1 MTSTLVISSQPGKG
15 RTCRKIFSTPGGRRP
30 NAKHVV
36 GEILER
42 ASRLS
47 PCCLCLSVPRS
58 VFGGRPMGRGPFHS
72 IRASADEIIS
82 VLMKRLPPP
91 SPSAPPYP
99 CHSTRHS
106 GQSAIQIRRAV
117 RTCVGRAVV
126 IDFDGGGASTWLINC
141 LWTKIDGQLEPIS
154 NPRSWV
160 EECRRRRGSSSL

>member
-1 MTSTLVISSQPGKG
+1 MIIGSLSSCDINSCYFVSAGEGAHMSQNFQHPGRAAAERK
-15 RTCRKIFSTPGGRRP
+15 TCCGG
-30 NAKHVV
+30 NI
-36 GEILER
+36 GEGV
-42 ASRLS
+42 SSVCLS

-154 NPRSWV
+154 NP
-160 EECRRRRGSSSL
+160 